1 MAPTSLSEIEIVQNT
16 ALAATMIWRCGL
28 GYQDE
33 SGSSPMP
40 FHLSF
45 LVLPVCM
52 HKDTLDHVLSTQKR
66 SGLSMFAAKVA
77 QNREDLLAVHLRAL
91 AFRDLTLASV
101 GVGIRTKFLSVDY
114 RSAQLRSNTHPAP
127 KNLPERIK
135 PHIQGAERFG
145 AWCGRLPL
153 EQIGTTLQVDF

>member
-1 MAPTSLSEIEIVQNT
+1 MAPSSLSEIEIVQNT

-77 QNREDLLAVHLRAL
+77 QNREDLLEHFPIIRDHIRRRRNS
-91 AFRDLTLASV
+91 FRIPFV
-101 GVGIRTKFLSVDY
+101 
-114 RSAQLRSNTHPAP
+114 
-127 KNLPERIK
+127 
-135 PHIQGAERFG
+135 
-145 AWCGRLPL
+145 
-153 EQIGTTLQVDF
+153 